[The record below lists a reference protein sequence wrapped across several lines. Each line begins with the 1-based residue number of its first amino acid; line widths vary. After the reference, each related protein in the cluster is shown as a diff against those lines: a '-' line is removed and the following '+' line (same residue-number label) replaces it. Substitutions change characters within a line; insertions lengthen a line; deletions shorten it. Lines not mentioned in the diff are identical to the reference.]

1 MIKTH
6 PARPNHM
13 AYLLLYDKQ
22 DFEPR
27 MYARAWNLVCTC
39 LNLCLEKGYLYPS
52 RHYWKRVYVLVAKER
67 EAIFK
72 TILDNYR
79 AAGLELSFQRRLLD
93 YPGHDADSL
102 RRELR
107 LQGLYEPFADVAH
120 RESLEQLEGLE
131 ARLAVAKAVETQSVA
146 ALGLTSGLDTMI
158 ESARREN
165 NDKSRKRGR
174 PVLRQPPLG

>member
-1 MIKTH
+1 
-6 PARPNHM
+6 M

-39 LNLCLEKGYLYPS
+39 LNLCLEKGYLHPS
-52 RHYWKRVYVLVAKER
+52 RHYWKLVYVLVSEER

-72 TILDNYR
+72 PIIDNYR

-102 RRELR
+102 RRSLR
-107 LQGLYEPFADVAH
+107 LQGLYEPFSDVAH
-120 RESLEQLEGLE
+120 RESLEKLEGME
-131 ARLAVAKAVETQSVA
+131 ARLVAAEAGEAQSVA
-146 ALGLTSGLDTMI
+146 KLGLVSGLDDMI
-158 ESARREN
+158 ESTRREN
-165 NDKSRKRGR
+165 DDKSRKRGR
-174 PVLRQPPLG
+174 PVLRKSSMG